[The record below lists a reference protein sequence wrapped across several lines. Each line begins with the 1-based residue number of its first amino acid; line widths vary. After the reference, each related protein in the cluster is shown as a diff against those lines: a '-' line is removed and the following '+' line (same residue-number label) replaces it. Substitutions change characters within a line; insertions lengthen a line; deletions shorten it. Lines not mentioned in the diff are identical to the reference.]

1 MCWVTSTGKDGH
13 CHQFSF
19 RGQAL
24 RFLAPMF
31 FASQPGEIIVDTGDI
46 IIRFPLERPAQV
58 MNPVFVLIRKS
69 KVQIPDDPGH
79 GFHAIPASDSRGIR
93 PGIEEGGDALNH
105 LVEEPF
111 CFAIQQKGESCQ
123 GRGYLCVK

>member
-1 MCWVTSTGKDGH
+1 MAQYLEVMGNLRFPLDCTYHG

-69 KVQIPDDPGH
+69 KVEKD
-79 GFHAIPASDSRGIR
+79 R
-93 PGIEEGGDALNH
+93 PGPLPVATSTDPAEDYHRLFFCVDQAERQAERGD
-105 LVEEPF
+105 F
-111 CFAIQQKGESCQ
+111 FQKGVP
-123 GRGYLCVK
+123 R